1 MYAITGIKIVQA
13 MQPLNRSIVCE
24 LSIIAIINVIIYM
37 PARMTAH
44 IIARICFIFFIS
56 FSDNQFVLIY
66 VNIGIII
73 TYYKVIHFNQTGFFQ

>member
-1 MYAITGIKIVQA
+1 MH
-13 MQPLNRSIVCE
+13 PLNMDIVCE
-24 LSIIAIINVIIYM
+24 LSNIAIINVVIYM
-37 PARMTAH
+37 PIRITAH

-56 FSDNQFVLIY
+56 FSVNHFVLIY